1 MTVRIRFAALLFAFL
16 FVGAV
21 IACSGGDSAA
31 PPLRSGI
38 VLTDP
43 VANPTATPE
52 AIVTSFDGEVREF
65 EVNLA
70 INGSPQ
76 QGTAVFTKVNDYPS
90 IEIKLKPGV
99 AAQQA
104 TLRHGTCPQPEGFVE
119 SLNLVIGGIMRQ
131 ELRRMPFDD
140 LLEGNMTLV
149 ISTDDDSFNEFAACA
164 DLPAVD

>member
-1 MTVRIRFAALLFAFL
+1 MIVRMRFAALFL
-16 FVGAV
+16 SLLVAGAMT
-21 IACSGGDSAA
+21 ACSGGDSSTPTPA
-31 PPLRSGI
+31 GI

-43 VANPTATPE
+43 ISNPTATPE

-90 IEIKLKPGV
+90 IEIKLKPGA

-104 TLRHGTCPQPEGFVE
+104 TLRRGSCPQPEGFVE
-119 SLNLVIGGIMRQ
+119 SLDLVIGGIMRQ
-131 ELRRMPFDD
+131 ELRKMPFED

-149 ISTDDDSFNEFAACA
+149 ISTDDESFNSFAACA
-164 DLPAVD
+164 DLPTVD